1 MPEALDRAVRFFVA
15 EGSGLKR
22 EQVFEGDEDKL
33 PRPPEPYAT
42 LLPGVNQ
49 RMGYPITYYYPETE
63 TTSQMVYRRQF
74 YSLQFHRKGALAYA
88 EAFDDW
94 AQSENGLLQAE
105 TAFFRRAHCAD
116 QAIDR
121 RAGL

>member
-63 TTSQMVYRRQF
+63 TTAQMVYRRQF
-74 YSLQFHRKGALAYA
+74 YSLQFYRKGALA
-88 EAFDDW
+88 
-94 AQSENGLLQAE
+94 NTLKTLTIGLNPKTGCSRQ
-105 TAFFRRAHCAD
+105 RRRSATGAL
-116 QAIDR
+116 R
-121 RAGL
+121 RSSC